1 MDARVLCCLQRA
13 CCSFILGLS
22 IACAQNGSPSRLTTG
37 KADPKVFPTS
47 TASISKLIGD
57 LPLDSNPN
65 VGVGVPSV
73 INASEVLI
81 SRKQYVISWNHQHRQ
96 PNYVAWR
103 LSSAD
108 MGNVQRQNN
117 FAVDGELER
126 YLSQRG
132 VGRAVVPE
140 EYQGSCFD
148 RGHLI
153 PSADRTLSVSDNS
166 QTFLMSNMVPQTA
179 NLNRISWQH
188 LEHYAR
194 TLVRGT
200 NDTLYIVAGPVFGED
215 PGHIGPDNDI
225 DVPSHNFKIIIKV
238 NAGGKPQVL
247 ASVLMPNVTS
257 SGTDPITDHD
267 QACQDS
273 HGFSESLSAQAMES
287 DWERFKTSLS
297 AIEQSAGLDLA
308 FLHQVN

>member
-13 CCSFILGLS
+13 CCGFILGLS
-22 IACAQNGSPSRLTTG
+22 IACGQNGSLSRLTTG
-37 KADPKVFPTS
+37 KVNSAVFPTS

-57 LPLDSNPN
+57 MPLDHNPN

-73 INASEVLI
+73 SSAPEVLI

-103 LSSAD
+103 LRGAD

-117 FAVDGELER
+117 FAVDPELER
-126 YLSQRG
+126 HLNQRG
-132 VGRAVVPE
+132 TGRAVEPE

-153 PSADRTLSVSDNS
+153 PSADRTLSVADNS
-166 QTFLMSNMVPQTA
+166 QTFLMSNMMPQTA
-179 NLNRISWQH
+179 NLNRVSWQH

-200 NDTLYIVAGPVFGED
+200 NDTLYIVAGPIFGED

-225 DVPSHNFKIIIKV
+225 DVPSHNFKIIIKLSKS
-238 NAGGKPQVL
+238 GKPLVL

-257 SGTDPITDHD
+257 NGTDPITDHE
-267 QACQDS
+267 QACEDS
-273 HGFSESLSAQAMES
+273 HGFTESVSAESMES

-297 AIEQSAGLDLA
+297 EIEQSAGLDLG
-308 FLHQVN
+308 FLHQIN